1 MIRMMQ
7 KHSLFAKWAIQNNSD
22 GSYILKMKKKQQ
34 QQQQKNLSKQKYFA
48 YWVSTIVFSLWYLKY
63 EVKIWKILAGFL
75 MLEKQILT
83 QL

>member
-34 QQQQKNLSKQKYFA
+34 QQQQKNLNLS
-48 YWVSTIVFSLWYLKY
+48 
-63 EVKIWKILAGFL
+63 
-75 MLEKQILT
+75 
-83 QL
+83 